1 MASSRI
7 GTYLRATLVHVE
19 TQNLTLSL
27 PKTLV
32 RQLKVIAAQR
42 NTSIS
47 AMVAETLQELADPNA
62 KYREAGERLLEHAR
76 ANSWDFHMPDPAHRW
91 TRDELHER

>member
-1 MASSRI
+1 MKAFRGFTS
-7 GTYLRATLVHVE
+7 LRATLVHVE

-42 NTSIS
+42 NTSITALVTQS
-47 AMVAETLQELADPNA
+47 LEEIADENA
-62 KYREAGERLLEHAR
+62 KYREATERLLEHMR
-76 ANSWDFHMPDPAHRW
+76 RVGHGGIPDREHRW